1 MHQLLIVE
9 DSKEISEPLLQI
21 LKEEGFTV
29 TLVESQRAA
38 TKVLETEDAAFDLA
52 LVDLSLPDGHGFS
65 VFHVAQEHDV
75 PVIFLTAN
83 DDEYMISGGLDMGAV
98 DYVTKPYRKRELVSR
113 INRILKDRG
122 KLSAEL
128 TFGDLRVDT
137 AKGNAYKNGEE
148 LYLSRLEYRLLLL
161 FMNNPGKLFTRDALL
176 DEIWDVTGEYISDN
190 TLTVHIKRLRE
201 KLGDD
206 AQDPQMIKTVRG
218 MGYKLGE

>member
-1 MHQLLIVE
+1 MYHILVVE
-9 DSKEISEPLLQI
+9 DAKEISEPLLQI

-29 TLVESQRAA
+29 TLAESQRAA
-38 TKVLETEDAAFDLA
+38 TKVLEAEDAAFDLA

-113 INRILKDRG
+113 INRVLKDRG

-128 TFGDLRVDT
+128 SYGDLRVDT

-161 FMNNPGKLFTRDALL
+161 FMNNPGKLF
-176 DEIWDVTGEYISDN
+176 WDVTGEYISDN

-206 AQDPQMIKTVRG
+206 AQDPQLIKTVRG